1 MKFST
6 KGKCLEVAAACM
18 LVVCGFVGYWDYRD
32 GQMFQVFLMVVM
44 AGVNMTTFLGARKL
58 K

>member
-1 MKFST
+1 
-6 KGKCLEVAAACM
+6 M